1 MTDSKKIAGDLNEAA
16 SLINGS
22 FDVTEALT
30 NILMGQP
37 ELVRVTLAK
46 AENNFDTI
54 ERKIL
59 EGNATVSVELW
70 EKLRISYRDQVDK
83 WKNHITQK

>member
-22 FDVTEALT
+22 FDVTESLT

-37 ELVRVTLAK
+37 ELVSVTLAE
-46 AENNFDTI
+46 AENNFGTI